1 MRSRGGLSSR
11 ALGVAVGALGIC
23 VAAPASALPTL
34 ESCVSAVRVFSCDP
48 VPDGA
53 AQRRATL
60 ASLDMQARDG
70 VAQHRLHDAAR
81 LFGCLL
87 VADPRPEHASNLAV
101 ALKQSGD
108 LPAALAA
115 ATCAEQLSVS
125 ASDALGRARARRLV
139 IEQLLAALIPTPS
152 PDDLKRAGTV
162 SDVPN
167 RMGEPDPDCC
177 RSPLLAA
184 ASPIRIDEYFPR
196 ECPRR
201 ELPSGGMSSV
211 CEPPAP
217 LPARHLVA
225 ARTAVLIGA
234 ALVASGATA
243 AYLIA
248 RARANDFQSEQL
260 QHGFTGRAQTL
271 RDQAQT
277 WQAASIGG
285 FVAAGLAG
293 VTAAI
298 VW

>member
-1 MRSRGGLSSR
+1 MKKSGGRR
-11 ALGVAVGALGIC
+11 ARAFGVAVGALGIC
-23 VAAPASALPTL
+23 LAGAVWASPPL
-34 ESCVSAVRVFSCDP
+34 ESCVSAVRVFRCDP

-53 AQRRATL
+53 APRRTTL
-60 ASLDMQARDG
+60 ASLDMQARDS
-70 VAQHRLHDAAR
+70 VAQHRLHDAAH

-87 VADPRPEHASNLAV
+87 LADPRPEHASNLAV
-101 ALKQSGD
+101 AFKQSGD

-115 ATCAEQLSVS
+115 ATCAEQLS
-125 ASDALGRARARRLV
+125 ASTSDGLARARARRLV

-152 PDDLKRAGTV
+152 PGESKRAGLV
-162 SDVPN
+162 NDAPI

-177 RSPLLAA
+177 RSSLLAD

-196 ECPRR
+196 ECPGRA
-201 ELPSGGMSSV
+201 LASGETASV
-211 CEPPAP
+211 CEPAAP
-217 LPARHLVA
+217 TPARSLVA

-243 AYLIA
+243 AYLVA
-248 RARANDFQSEQL
+248 RARADQFQTEQV
-260 QHGFTGRAQTL
+260 QHGFTNRAQTL